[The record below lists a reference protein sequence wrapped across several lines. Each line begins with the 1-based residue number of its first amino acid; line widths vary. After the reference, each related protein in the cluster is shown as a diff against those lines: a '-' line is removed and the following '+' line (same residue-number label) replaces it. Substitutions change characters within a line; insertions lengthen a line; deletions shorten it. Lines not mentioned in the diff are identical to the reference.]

1 MLDFRK
7 ALSDSPVMLLDGG
20 MGTSLYDHGI
30 FINQSF
36 DGVNLTNPKLVKKVH
51 QEFISAGAEII
62 ETNSWGANRL
72 KLCPHGLEEKVY
84 EINKKAVENARD
96 VAPDTVFVAGVI
108 GPLGKKVRP
117 FGGIPLDEAYVY
129 FKEQA
134 KGLVDGGVDL
144 FILETFIYLE
154 ELEQAV
160 KAVQDSSP
168 LPVLALVTV
177 DEEGFT
183 LIGMEP
189 EGYIPIIEKWG
200 VDGVGVNCSI
210 GPHAMLNAVEQIMKV
225 ATLPVVAEPNA
236 GIPRNV
242 EGRNLYLC
250 SPEYIST
257 YAQRYIELGV
267 KIVGG
272 CCGTK
277 GEHIKAIR
285 NAAKMVHPGKLTRAV
300 KKIEIEIPNIEIVQ
314 TKDKSRFARKIANK
328 EMVISVELVPP
339 KGWDIST
346 IVEKATILHKKGI
359 DCINIPDG
367 PRASSRM
374 SPQVLSY
381 LVQKEVGIETILHY
395 CCRDRNLLGM
405 QSDILGN
412 YAAGLRNILIIT
424 GDPPKVGDYPDAT
437 AVFDVEAVGLTR
449 IVHNLNHGVDIG
461 NNPIGKPTGYYI
473 GVGANPDAIDQ
484 EREIDRFFRKAKA
497 GADFAITQPVFDVES
512 LLSFM
517 EKVKETNIPIIA
529 GVWPLVS
536 YRNAE
541 FMKHEVPGVYVPDE
555 ILERMKKHTTKEDSA
570 QEGIKIAR
578 ETLSAIKDHI
588 SGAQISAPFGH
599 IQYSLQVIEGII
611 I

>member
-512 LLSFM
+512 LLLFM

-529 GVWPLVS
+529 GIWPLVS

-599 IQYSLQVIEGII
+599 IQYSLQVMEGII